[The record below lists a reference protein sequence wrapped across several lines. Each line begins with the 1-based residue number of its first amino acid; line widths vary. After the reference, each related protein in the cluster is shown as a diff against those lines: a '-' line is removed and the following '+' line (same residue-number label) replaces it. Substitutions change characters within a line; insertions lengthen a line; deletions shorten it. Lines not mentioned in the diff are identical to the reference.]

1 MAKATGVTR
10 AKAFPALPEPVPL
23 ARFSAAEDM
32 RAGIALWLAWLSG
45 ERRASAHTVA
55 AYGRDLADFLDFL
68 TGHLGEPPS
77 LAGFSQLSP
86 ADFRAW
92 LAERAG
98 HLQRSSMSRGL
109 SVVRGF
115 IRFLDRR
122 GLASCPA
129 LAVLRGPKLPQTVP
143 KPLSVPDAA
152 EIIEAPAGFV
162 ASAWQAKRDV
172 AMLTLLYGCG
182 LRISEALGL
191 SRSEAPRGELMT
203 ISGKGRKERVV
214 PVLAAVREA
223 IADYLAA
230 CPYALPADGP
240 LFVGA
245 RGGPLNPRL
254 VQRRMAEL
262 RAALGLPETATP
274 HALRHSF
281 ATHLLGAG
289 GDLRAIQ
296 ELLGHASLST
306 TQRYTSVETE
316 RLLAIYDAAHP
327 RARQPG

>member
-1 MAKATGVTR
+1 MAQSAGI
-10 AKAFPALPEPVPL
+10 APPAIFPALPEPVPL
-23 ARFSAAEDM
+23 ARFSAGEDL
-32 RAGIALWLAWLSG
+32 RAAIGLWIAWLSG
-45 ERRASAHTVA
+45 ERRASSHTIA
-55 AYGRDLADFLDFL
+55 AYGRDLSQFLDFL

-77 LAGFSQLSP
+77 LAGLSRLSP

-98 HLQRSSMSRGL
+98 RIERSSIARGL

-115 IRFLDRR
+115 IRFLERR
-122 GLASCPA
+122 SFASCPA
-129 LAVLRGPKLPQTVP
+129 LAVLRGPKLPRSVP
-143 KPLSVPDAA
+143 KPLSVADAA
-152 EIIEAPAGFV
+152 EMIEAPPILV
-162 ASAWQAKRDV
+162 ATAWQAARDI
-172 AMLTLLYGCG
+172 AILTLLYGCG

-191 SRSEAPRGELMT
+191 KRAEAPERELMT
-203 ISGKGRKERVV
+203 VAGKGRKERVV
-214 PVLAAVREA
+214 PVLPAVREA
-223 IADYLAA
+223 VADYLAA
-230 CPYALPADGP
+230 CPYPLAADGP

-245 RGGPLNPRL
+245 RGGALNPRL

-262 RAALGLPETATP
+262 RGALGLPETATP
-274 HALRHSF
+274 HSLRHSF

-316 RLLAIYDAAHP
+316 RLIAVYDAAHP